1 MNAYYSGLL
10 FSSLLNCL
18 SLFRERGV
26 LWPIALNFKKFHYQ
40 YRHDK
45 KEASELRRYEGGLN
59 WLLGL
64 RIVGTFLYPLN

>member
-1 MNAYYSGLL
+1 MA
-10 FSSLLNCL
+10 NCIKL
-18 SLFRERGV
+18 Q
-26 LWPIALNFKKFHYQ
+26 KFHYQ

-59 WLLGL
+59 WLLAL